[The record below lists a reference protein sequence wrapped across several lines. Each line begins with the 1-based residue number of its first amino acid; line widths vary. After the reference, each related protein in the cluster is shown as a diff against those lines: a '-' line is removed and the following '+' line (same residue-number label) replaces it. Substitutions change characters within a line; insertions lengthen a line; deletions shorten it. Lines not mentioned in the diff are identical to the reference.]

1 MDKEM
6 NKKEIAKKVIE
17 LCENKKDK
25 IKGVSLAQLQNL
37 RSLVKRTQDVNEIII
52 YLEYQGAR
60 ESKMRDFSQII
71 KNEIKKFENSP
82 EDLKYFIG
90 NLVRYATSI
99 IKSKEG

>member
-1 MDKEM
+1 MDKKE
-6 NKKEIAKKVIE
+6 EIAKKVIA
-17 LCENKKDK
+17 LCENEKDK
-25 IKGVSLAQLQNL
+25 IKGVSAAQLQNL

-82 EDLKYFIG
+82 EDLKHFIG

-99 IKSKEG
+99 IKSKEV

>member
-17 LCENKKDK
+17 LCENEKDK
-25 IKGVSLAQLQNL
+25 IKGVSPAQLQNL

-82 EDLKYFIG
+82 ENLKYFIG